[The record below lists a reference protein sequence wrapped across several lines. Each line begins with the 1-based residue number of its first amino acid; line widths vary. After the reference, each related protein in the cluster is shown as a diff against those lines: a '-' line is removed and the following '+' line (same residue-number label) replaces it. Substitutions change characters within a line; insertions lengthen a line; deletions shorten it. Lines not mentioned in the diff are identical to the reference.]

1 MRPIFVFFVPLW
13 LSLEPWSVL
22 TRLVASQLVPLKA
35 IGVITEWPCRN
46 SKGPRLE
53 IAVELF
59 GVSPRS
65 SFSRCEFNN
74 LKRGGAENAEQ

>member
-13 LSLEPWSVL
+13 LSLEPLSVL
-22 TRLVASQLVPLKA
+22 TWHVHLSIVLLKA

-46 SKGPRLE
+46 SKGLRLE
-53 IAVELF
+53 IAVKLF
-59 GVSPRS
+59 GGSPRS
-65 SFSRCEFNN
+65 SFSRCEFKT